1 VSAFASEQDSSHLE
15 IKVAIPVPR
24 SNQLTGASFD
34 LTLFEGSGASG
45 PRATF
50 DRTERIRAQEY
61 SNSLPHFKQTWY
73 VRFLIVNTLLFWR

>member
-1 VSAFASEQDSSHLE
+1 ME
-15 IKVAIPVPR
+15 IKIAIPVPR

-34 LTLFEGSGASG
+34 LTFDLTLFEGSGASG
-45 PRATF
+45 PGAMF